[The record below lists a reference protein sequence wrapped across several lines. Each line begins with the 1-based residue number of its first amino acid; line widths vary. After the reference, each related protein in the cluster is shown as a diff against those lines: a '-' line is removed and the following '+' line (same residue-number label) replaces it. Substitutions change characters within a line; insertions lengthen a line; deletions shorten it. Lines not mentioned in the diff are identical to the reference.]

1 MLDFCINYTE
11 LKNVISKKKLLVLN
25 FKMTVILRT
34 TRGIIRIKLFTDE
47 YHDACLNFL
56 QLCKKGFY
64 NDMIF
69 HRIIQ
74 NFIIQTGDDSR
85 TGIGGRCSF
94 GESIDVLPSSNFD
107 QGGIVAYAEK
117 GSVRSQFFI
126 TLHPQP
132 ELNGVYCGFGK
143 VIEGYNVVQS
153 ISRIPTLHD
162 NYPINRVQ
170 ITSAEVVESPFN
182 LI

>member
-1 MLDFCINYTE
+1 
-11 LKNVISKKKLLVLN
+11 
-25 FKMTVILRT
+25 MTVILHT
-34 TRGIIRIKLFTDE
+34 TRGIIRIKLFTEE

-56 QLCKKGFY
+56 QLCKNGFY
-64 NDMIF
+64 DGLIF

-74 NFIIQTGDDSR
+74 NFIIQTGDNTK
-85 TGIGGRCSF
+85 TGIGGRPSY

-132 ELNGVYCGFGK
+132 ELNGQYCGFGK
-143 VIEGYNVVQS
+143 VIEGFNVIQS
-153 ISRIPTLHD
+153 ISRIPTLPD
-162 NYPINRVQ
+162 NFPINHVK
-170 ITSAEVVESPFN
+170 ITSAEVIETPFN
-182 LI
+182 LA